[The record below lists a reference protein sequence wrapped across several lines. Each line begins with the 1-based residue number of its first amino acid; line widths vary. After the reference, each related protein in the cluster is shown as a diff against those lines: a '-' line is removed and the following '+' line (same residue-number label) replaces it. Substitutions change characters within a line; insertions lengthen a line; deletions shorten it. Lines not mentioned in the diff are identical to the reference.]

1 MISHT
6 VHCTL
11 KSVDA
16 TFAFYFIK
24 KAFIHIKTRKY
35 DLLMHTIIS
44 LASAYT
50 YAGTSQLSGKTG
62 KNPLPHHEAYVK
74 TALAL
79 NSLQISC
86 SNFPKISFGKLKA
99 ILTPILGCGN
109 CHKSSMLILIKK
121 VSKSGEIFQSTFAW
135 FLEQSLHHFKAGEQF
150 WTLFDL
156 YSMKL

>member
-1 MISHT
+1 MWYNSQ
-6 VHCTL
+6 
-11 KSVDA
+11 
-16 TFAFYFIK
+16 FYFFHTSNYRMNYH
-24 KAFIHIKTRKY
+24 FIVPWPKT
-35 DLLMHTIIS
+35 
-44 LASAYT
+44 
-50 YAGTSQLSGKTG
+50 GTSQLSGQTG